1 MLDEELATV
10 KYDIKKS
17 ASDMNKWK
25 NDLLDPNEVLEK
37 ILELEDRSQRNDPR
51 IEGLTGTTNKT

>member
-37 ILELEDRSQRNDPR
+37 ILELEDRS
-51 IEGLTGTTNKT
+51 

>member
-1 MLDEELATV
+1 
-10 KYDIKKS
+10 
-17 ASDMNKWK
+17 MNKWK

-37 ILELEDRSQRNDPR
+37 ILELEDRLQRNNPG